1 MYIELIEFTFQII
14 LSSTLGLAV
23 GYNRLKAG
31 KLAGPRTYAFVAL
44 GSTLFTILSQDAFQG
59 DDTRIAAQII
69 TGVGFIGAGM
79 ILHQT
84 NKIQGLTTA
93 AGLWAIAAVGMAI
106 GTEWYIEAT
115 IVTAIMLLLLTWND
129 KKK

>member
-1 MYIELIEFTFQII
+1 MEFTFQII
-14 LSSTLGLAV
+14 LASILGLAI
-23 GYNRLKAG
+23 GFNRLKAG

-84 NKIQGLTTA
+84 NQIQGLTTA

-106 GTEWYIEAT
+106 GTGWYVQAC
-115 IVTAIMLLLLTWND
+115 IVTAIMLLLLSWND
-129 KKK
+129 KK